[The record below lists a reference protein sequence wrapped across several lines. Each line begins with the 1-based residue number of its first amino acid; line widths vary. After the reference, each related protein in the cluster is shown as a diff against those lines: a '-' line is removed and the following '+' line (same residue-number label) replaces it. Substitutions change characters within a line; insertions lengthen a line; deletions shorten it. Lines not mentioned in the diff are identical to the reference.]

1 MGAKKNKDLE
11 ILDYK
16 EKKAKKL
23 ATAFRKYNI
32 SQVKI
37 AKMDAKETKYK
48 KSKKDVQ
55 DRPDY

>member
-11 ILDYK
+11 ILDYE

-32 SQVKI
+32 SQLKI
-37 AKMDAKETKYK
+37 TKMDAKEAKYK
-48 KSKKDVQ
+48 KGKKDVQ
-55 DRPDY
+55 DGPDY